1 MAALLMLALSGTACL
16 LFAFRNP
23 GWPVPGK
30 KKTRNAAEVTAAG
43 VTRHRKKPAAQ
54 STPRLVRQLAS
65 LLAAGRTGPTLWQ
78 AMAQVRIMEMGR
90 APSATTPDATL
101 TLVLAVQRASTMGL
115 SSASAI
121 HAACQPT
128 DSHTERPRPRA
139 GPETMTA
146 EQRRMWLDIAA
157 CFAVCEASG
166 APVAAVLQRL
176 AATLEAD
183 HDAAAQRQT
192 ALAGPRATVRL
203 LTWLPAVGLG
213 LGMLMGVDP
222 LGALF
227 DSATGWAILAA
238 GLGFAVAGRFWSAKL
253 IRSAATPVV
262 HSASPGG

>member
-1 MAALLMLALSGTACL
+1 MSALLILALSGAACL
-16 LFAFRNP
+16 LFAFRNSS
-23 GWPVPGK
+23 WTVPGK
-30 KKTRNAAEVTAAG
+30 KKSRNATG
-43 VTRHRKKPAAQ
+43 LTRRHKKPAAQ

-78 AMAQVRIMEMGR
+78 TMAQVRIMEMG
-90 APSATTPDATL
+90 PSPGAATPDATL
-101 TLVLAVQRASTMGL
+101 TLVLAVQRASALGL

-121 HAACQPT
+121 HTACQPT
-128 DSHTERPRPRA
+128 NNHIERPRLRA
-139 GPETMTA
+139 GSETMTT

-183 HDAAAQRQT
+183 HDAAAQRET

-227 DSATGWAILAA
+227 GSATGWAILTA
-238 GLGFAVAGRFWSAKL
+238 GLGFAVAGRFWSSKL

-262 HSASPGG
+262 QSAGPGG